1 MIAAG
6 AFLSVLAIVAIVAVA
21 LSLRSVVEDHER
33 TESRLC
39 DPRTHTVTYAIPNG
53 FDPVVFAV
61 ALKKCGYISMVEEL
75 GATQGLR
82 VECDAADRERVRRA
96 IAGVAVN
103 TYDGSAYA
111 GSALKPD
118 HVVFEDER

>member
-6 AFLSVLAIVAIVAVA
+6 AFLSVLALVAFVAVA
-21 LSLRSVVEDHER
+21 LSLRSVVVDHER
-33 TESRLC
+33 IESRLR
-39 DPRTHTVTYAIPNG
+39 DPHTHTVTYAVPNG
-53 FDPVVFAV
+53 IDPVVFAV

-75 GATQGLR
+75 GATQGVR
-82 VECDAADRERVRRA
+82 VKCDEADREQVRRA

-103 TYDGSAYA
+103 AYGSS
-111 GSALKPD
+111 GLSD

>member
-6 AFLSVLAIVAIVAVA
+6 ALLSVLALVAIVAVA

-33 TESRLC
+33 TESRLR
-39 DPRTHTVTYAIPNG
+39 DPHTHTVTYAIPNG
-53 FDPVVFAV
+53 IDPVVFAV

-82 VECDAADRERVRRA
+82 VECDAADREQVRRA

-103 TYDGSAYA
+103 AYY
-111 GSALKPD
+111 GPALKPD

>member
-6 AFLSVLAIVAIVAVA
+6 AFLSVLAIVAVA

-33 TESRLC
+33 IESRLR
-39 DPRTHTVTYAIPNG
+39 DPHTHTVTYAIPNG
-53 FDPVVFAV
+53 IDPVVFAV
-61 ALKKCGYISMVEEL
+61 ALKRCGYISMVEEL
-75 GATQGLR
+75 GSTQGLR
-82 VECDAADRERVRRA
+82 VECDTADREKVRRA

-103 TYDGSAYA
+103 AYD

>member
-6 AFLSVLAIVAIVAVA
+6 AVLSVLAIVVVVAVA

-33 TESRLC
+33 TESRLR
-39 DPRTHTVTYAIPNG
+39 DPHTHTATYAIPNG
-53 FDPVVFAV
+53 IDPVVFAV
-61 ALKKCGYISMVEEL
+61 ALRKCGYMSMVEEL

-82 VECDAADRERVRRA
+82 VECDAADREQVRQL
-96 IAGVAVN
+96 IEGVAVN
-103 TYDGSAYA
+103 ASD
-111 GSALKPD
+111 GSALKLD

>member
-1 MIAAG
+1 M
-6 AFLSVLAIVAIVAVA
+6 LVD
-21 LSLRSVVEDHER
+21 RSVDVAP
-33 TESRLC
+33 
-39 DPRTHTVTYAIPNG
+39 DPSDLDVGLVDEPAIPNG
-53 FDPVVFAV
+53 IDPVVFSV
-61 ALKKCGYISMVEEL
+61 ALKKCGYISMVEAL

-82 VECDAADRERVRRA
+82 VECDAADREQVRRA

-103 TYDGSAYA
+103 AYY

>member
-6 AFLSVLAIVAIVAVA
+6 AFLSLFALVAIVVVA
-21 LSLRSVVEDHER
+21 LSLRSVVVDHER
-33 TESRLC
+33 TESRLR
-39 DPRTHTVTYAIPNG
+39 DPHTHTVTYAVPNG
-53 FDPVVFAV
+53 IDPVVFAV
-61 ALKKCGYISMVEEL
+61 ALKKCGYVSMVEEL

-82 VECDAADRERVRRA
+82 IECDAADREQVRRA

-103 TYDGSAYA
+103 AY
-111 GSALKPD
+111 GNSALKSD

>member
-6 AFLSVLAIVAIVAVA
+6 AFLSVLVLVVLVALA

-33 TESRLC
+33 TESRLR
-39 DPRTHTVTYAIPNG
+39 DPNAHTVTYAIPNG
-53 FDPVVFAV
+53 IDPVVFAV

-75 GATQGLR
+75 GATEGLR
-82 VECDAADRERVRRA
+82 VGCDAADREQVRRA

-103 TYDGSAYA
+103 AYG

>member
-6 AFLSVLAIVAIVAVA
+6 AFLSVLALVAIVAIA

-33 TESRLC
+33 TESRLR
-39 DPRTHTVTYAIPNG
+39 DPDAHTVTYSIPNG
-53 FDPVVFAV
+53 IDPVVFAV
-61 ALKKCGYISMVEEL
+61 ALRRCGYLSMVEEL

-82 VECDAADRERVRRA
+82 VECDPADREQVRRA
-96 IAGVAVN
+96 IAGVAV
-103 TYDGSAYA
+103 DAYG

>member
-6 AFLSVLAIVAIVAVA
+6 AFLSVLALVAIVAVA

-33 TESRLC
+33 TESRLR

-61 ALKKCGYISMVEEL
+61 SPEEMRLHQHGRGVGRDPGPSCGM
-75 GATQGLR
+75 
-82 VECDAADRERVRRA
+82 
-96 IAGVAVN
+96 
-103 TYDGSAYA
+103 
-111 GSALKPD
+111 
-118 HVVFEDER
+118 